1 MEEYE
6 RAIKAVMK
14 ARRNCKNAGIAA
26 VSLDE
31 KIGFERLGREL
42 EGVIRV
48 LRINYYE
55 YENALSLS
63 RSAARCS
70 ECGEVQPSIGGKA

>member
-6 RAIKAVMK
+6 EAIKAVMK

-26 VSLDE
+26 VSLAE
-31 KIGFERLGREL
+31 KVGFERLGRAL
-42 EGVIRV
+42 EGVIRT

-55 YENALSLS
+55 YEDALNLSMNAV
-63 RSAARCS
+63 RCS
-70 ECGEVQPSIGGKA
+70 ECGEVQPSTRGKA

>member
-6 RAIKAVMK
+6 RAIKAVME

-31 KIGFERLGREL
+31 KIGFERLGWEL
-42 EGVIRV
+42 EGVIRT

-55 YENALSLS
+55 YQNALELS
-63 RSAARCS
+63 AKAERCS
-70 ECGEVQPSIGGKA
+70 E

>member
-1 MEEYE
+1 MEEFE
-6 RAIKAVMK
+6 AAIKAVMK

-42 EGVIRV
+42 EGVIRT

-55 YENALSLS
+55 YENALTIS
-63 RSAARCS
+63 RGAERCS
-70 ECGEVQPSIGGKA
+70 ECGEVQPSK

>member
-6 RAIKAVMK
+6 EAIKAVMK

-42 EGVIRV
+42 EGVIRT
-48 LRINYYE
+48 LRINYFE
-55 YENALSLS
+55 YENAMG
-63 RSAARCS
+63 
-70 ECGEVQPSIGGKA
+70 CGKICLKRGGIKA